1 MTSSGLDGTA
11 DPRVE
16 KSTKVTTSQQADA
29 VPASPAKSKLRQA
42 MTIAASLGLGIAV
55 LVFVIPQF
63 ADLDKVWEQVQAMTG
78 LEIAVLAV
86 AAMWN
91 LITYWIVIVLAT
103 PGDHHP
109 QAAVVT
115 ESTTAV
121 ANTVPAGGAVAVGLN
136 YAMLASWGFSE
147 IAGDLVGHR
156 HRFVEQLRQARHAD
170 PGPRLPGAPGRVGW
184 WQDRRCRRGSGCPR
198 RERRG
203 VCPHLAQRGLC
214 RSGCSRR
221 RSLGVGPSRVF
232 HRGPVTGW
240 DIAVVKFR
248 SRVIGLVRNRWVAL
262 TIFTIVGHLSLYAVL
277 LIALRQVGVSEDEV
291 GWAQVLAVFAF
302 ARLLTAIPV
311 TPGGIGVIE
320 VALIAG
326 LKAAGNDAPGLGE
339 QVVAAVL
346 VFRVLTYVLPIP
358 LGLITYVFWRRNKS
372 WHDSAPPLDEQF
384 AAV

>member
-11 DPRVE
+11 DALAAGAADE
-16 KSTKVTTSQQADA
+16 HDESTGTAD
-29 VPASPAKSKLRQA
+29 PAKSGLRQA
-42 MTIAASLGLGIAV
+42 VTIALSLGLGVAV

-78 LEIAVLAV
+78 LEIAVLAI
-86 AAMWN
+86 AAIWN
-91 LITYWIVIVLAT
+91 LITYWIVIVIAT
-103 PGDHHP
+103 PGITYP

-136 YAMLASWGFSE
+136 YAMLASWGFSKSRATLSVIVTGLWNNFAKLAMPILALAFLALQGE
-147 IAGDLVGHR
+147 SGGGRIVAAVVGLAALVASVVVFALILRSEDFAARAALGAGRWVSAVR
-156 HRFVEQLRQARHAD
+156 
-170 PGPRLPGAPGRVGW
+170 
-184 WQDRRCRRGSGCPR
+184 
-198 RERRG
+198 
-203 VCPHLAQRGLC
+203 
-214 RSGCSRR
+214 
-221 RSLGVGPSRVF
+221 RVF

-277 LIALRQVGVSEDEV
+277 LIALRQIGVSEHEI

-326 LKAAGNDAPGLGE
+326 LKAAGNDAAGLGE

-358 LGLITYVFWRRNKS
+358 LGLLTYVFWRRNKS
-372 WHDSAPPLDEQF
+372 WHDSAPPLPEQF